1 MHPEHLCH
9 RWRFFCRRIAHRH
22 QLDPRDPLAIGLAWA
37 HLPAAVRS
45 ALQQELARRRQAA

>member
-1 MHPEHLCH
+1 MHADHLRH

-45 ALQQELARRRQAA
+45 ALQQELAGGRQAA